1 MLRTGFEDSCYE
13 HIPLAK
19 SGEDNRWIQL
29 KEVDWG
35 ACFHTVD
42 DCSTFF
48 WADILQAKNGE
59 LVIVVYFTCFRCT
72 HTPFHMTTFTLFL
85 SYENPTNCS
94 FYRILT
100 TEIHHL

>member
-48 WADILQAKNGE
+48 WADILQAKYE
-59 LVIVVYFTCFRCT
+59 KKVKSAKFISRALDVLIHLVFPHDYIFTFLIVWK
-72 HTPFHMTTFTLFL
+72 
-85 SYENPTNCS
+85 SYK
-94 FYRILT
+94 L
-100 TEIHHL
+100 